1 MFLLKIYV
9 FMWQIR
15 PKYFLLM
22 AQTYSNDF
30 YEPVK
35 DFFHCYSDGNCA
47 EVMFPDNDAKI
58 HGMNIIPA
66 LALRSGIVVIAF
78 VLMDNHVHF
87 CLQGSED
94 GCRHFMK
101 AYLFSVSNYL
111 AKRFAGEYKRGGFK
125 WSVLPVATKGQLMK
139 TVAYIFRNPLMAGF
153 DRMPS
158 EYTWSNA
165 ADCFMGKERFMNMP
179 VEGSAPE
186 RLRRAGNRHLSPGG
200 FAMVGRRKDVAEGLR
215 EFGFPSTQGVTFSA
229 KDSMCLRTIGS
240 LGLTERRDVLKVR
253 YEYPDD
259 WLVDDRGVILTAHYS
274 AGGFVER
281 QVFGTVRRY
290 LYYLALKCEDEVNDA
305 MFRNRGSFLSDAE
318 VRNLAKSFSQEAFG
332 RQDVRKLSLG
342 QKVRLVRAVRKRIGC
357 PNSQLA
363 RILGTPVKDWVG
375 FV

>member
-1 MFLLKIYV
+1 
-9 FMWQIR
+9 
-15 PKYFLLM
+15 M

-35 DFFHCYSDGNCA
+35 DCFHCYSDGNCA
-47 EVMFPDNDAKI
+47 EVMFPDNDAKV

-66 LALRSGIVVIAF
+66 LALRSGVAVVAF

-94 GCRHFMK
+94 GCRRFMK
-101 AYLFSVSNYL
+101 AYLFSVSNSL
-111 AKRFAGEYKRGGFK
+111 AKRFVEEYKEGGFK
-125 WSVLPVATKGQLMK
+125 WSMLAVTTKGQLMK

-158 EYTWSNA
+158 EYIWSNA
-165 ADCFMGKERFMNMP
+165 ADCFMGERCLLNMP
-179 VEGSAPE
+179 GERPAPECFSGAGRSRSNSGDLTTFAGGRTPADGSAK
-186 RLRRAGNRHLSPGG
+186 L
-200 FAMVGRRKDVAEGLR
+200 GRSVSETI
-215 EFGFPSTQGVTFSA
+215 PSA
-229 KDSMCLRTIGS
+229 KDLAGLRTIGS
-240 LGLTERRDVLKVR
+240 LGPTERRTTLKVR

-259 WLVDDRGVILTAHYS
+259 WLVDERGVILTAHYS
-274 AGGFVER
+274 EGGFIER
-281 QVFGTVRRY
+281 QVFGSVRRY
-290 LYYLALKCEDEVNDA
+290 LYYLALKCEDEVNDS
-305 MFRNRGSFLSDAE
+305 MLRSRGKFLSDTE
-318 VRNLAKSFSQEAFG
+318 VRSLAKSLSQEAFG

-363 RILGTPVKDWVG
+363 RILGTPVKDWAG